1 MTQPVAPEFSHV
13 IHPSTVPQ
21 GRDGAVY
28 ELEASPAECAALAR
42 RFAFLDLAFLRAKMS
57 VRRVKGGEGFRLHGH
72 ITARVVQSCV
82 VTLEPVVSDVDA
94 RFDTLLLE
102 ESGNVG
108 DAIDPEEDVDLYAG
122 DAVDIGE
129 IAAEELALSLDPYP
143 RSPEAAAGTA
153 DPAGSG
159 SESRIEDGEKPAKYR
174 PFEALAG
181 LKRRK

>member
-1 MTQPVAPEFSHV
+1 MTKPVAPEFSH
-13 IHPSTVPQ
+13 IIRPSTVPQ

-28 ELEASPAECAALAR
+28 ELEASPAERAALAR
-42 RFAFLDLAFLRAKMS
+42 RFAFLDLAFLGAKMS
-57 VRRVKGGEGFRLHGH
+57 VRRVKGGEGVRLHGH
-72 ITARVVQSCV
+72 ITARVAQRCV

-94 RFDTLLLE
+94 HFETLLLE
-102 ESGNVG
+102 ESDYAG
-108 DAIDPEEDVDLYAG
+108 DAIDPEEDVDLYSG

-143 RSPEAAAGTA
+143 RAAEAAAGAAQPGGT
-153 DPAGSG
+153 DP
-159 SESRIEDGEKPAKYR
+159 ESRIEAAEKPAKYR